1 MMSATFIFWW
11 AHSVRR
17 QRGGKP
23 HLNKSEPSADLTSAR
38 LAIGFVTNFLDRLG
52 IGSFATTT
60 SAFRLL
66 RIVRDEYIPGTMI
79 VGHTL
84 PVIVQAFIFMTVVRI
99 NPAMLVLLIIA
110 SLIGGWLGAGIVSDL
125 PRRWIQV
132 GMGIALL
139 LAALSMLM
147 SQFGLFPSGGVGLEL
162 SAPRL
167 LIAFVMNFIFG
178 ALVTLGIG
186 NYAPSLVLFSLL
198 GLDPRVAFPVMMGSG
213 AFTGIVAGI
222 RFLNKRRYDQ
232 KAALGLMIGGIPAVL
247 LAAFAVKSLSLDA
260 IRWLVMAVIVYT
272 AVTMLR
278 TAGAERQHRAGLG
291 GGLLRTPW
299 PGRDPQSLGNDAVI
313 PGHPV
318 GQDVIDARRFNSAGS
333 AAE

>member
-1 MMSATFIFWW
+1 LIMTDVGDPLKLALLVALGILSAIFIFWW
-11 AHSVRR
+11 ARSLRNQR
-17 QRGGKP
+17 QIKQLPNEREPGGAP
-23 HLNKSEPSADLTSAR
+23 TPAQ
-38 LAIGFVTNFLDRLG
+38 LAIGFGTNFLDTLG

-60 SAFRLL
+60 AAFKLL

-84 PVIVQAFIFMTVVRI
+84 PVIAQAFIFVTVVRI
-99 NPAMLVLLIIA
+99 DPLMLVMLII
-110 SLIGGWLGAGIVSDL
+110 SMVIGGWLGAGIVSGL
-125 PRRWIQV
+125 PRRVIQV

-139 LAALSMLM
+139 LAALTMIM
-147 SQFGLFPSGGVGLEL
+147 SQFGLFPAGGEGLGL
-162 SAPRL
+162 STTRL
-167 LIAFVMNFIFG
+167 LIALVMNFIFG

-198 GLDPRVAFPVMMGSG
+198 GMDPRAAFPVMMGSG

-222 RFLNKRRYDQ
+222 RFLNKRSYDQ
-232 KAALGLMIGGIPAVL
+232 RAALGLMIGGIPAVL

-278 TAGAERQHRAGLG
+278 SACAEQP
-291 GGLLRTPW
+291 RTQL
-299 PGRDPQSLGNDAVI
+299 QSV
-313 PGHPV
+313 V
-318 GQDVIDARRFNSAGS
+318 KEST
-333 AAE
+333 